1 MASVKVV
8 VRVRPF
14 NDRELNMNSKCIVKM
29 EDKKTII
36 FNQKVLLL
44 INN

>member
-14 NDRELNMNSKCIVKM
+14 NERELSMDSKCIIKM
-29 EDKKTII
+29 EDKKKTII
-36 FNQKVLLL
+36 FNQKV
-44 INN
+44 